1 MFAAPRPLP
10 LRPHPQGRRLAF
22 VINSLTAGGAQRVFS
37 VLLGHFAGP
46 GTPLVGCE
54 LHLVTLDREP
64 EMYASPRNVQ
74 RHALDTRGSLF
85 ASVKQLSRLLDR
97 LQPDAVISFLA
108 RANCANV
115 LASRERSRR
124 SIISE
129 RSTPSEH
136 FGRSFGSLFKR
147 TLVRALYPRADG
159 IIAVSDGVREDLIQH
174 FRVPADRT
182 VVIHNPYNIEA
193 IRALAAAPAPD
204 RPGKPY
210 IVAVGRLVPSKNYPM
225 LIRAFAASSFG
236 GDLII
241 LGEGP
246 ERETLSAKIER
257 AGVQGRVHLPG
268 HRSNPFPLVRH
279 ATLYASASNYE
290 GFPNAMAEAMV
301 LGRPVVSTNCRSGPA
316 ELLQGEAQP
325 RAGVAAAQ
333 CGFLVP
339 VGDVAALAEAL
350 TLMAEPGTAHAYG
363 ARAAGRMADFSLEVI
378 GRRYAEAILPRDEG
392 R

>member
-1 MFAAPRPLP
+1 MLLEHF
-10 LRPHPQGRRLAF
+10 
-22 VINSLTAGGAQRVFS
+22 GA
-37 VLLGHFAGP
+37 P
-46 GTPLVGCE
+46 GTPLSGCE

-64 EMYASPRNVQ
+64 EMYASPSTVK
-74 RHALDTRGSLF
+74 RHVLDTRGSLF
-85 ASVKQLSRLLDR
+85 TGVRQLSRLLDR

-115 LASRERSRR
+115 LSSRERGRR

-136 FGRSFGSLFKR
+136 FGQNFGSPLKR
-147 TLVRALYPRADG
+147 TLVRALYPRADR
-159 IIAVSDGVREDLIQH
+159 IIAVSNGVRDDLIQH

-182 VVIHNPYNIEA
+182 VVIHNPYDLEA
-193 IRALAAAPAPD
+193 IRALAAEPAPD

-225 LIRAFAASSFG
+225 LIRAFAISHFG
-236 GDLII
+236 GDLVI

-246 ERETLSAKIER
+246 EREKLGAEIER

-268 HRSNPFPLVRH
+268 HRSNPFALVRH

-316 ELLQGEAQP
+316 ELLQGEARPQV
-325 RAGVAAAQ
+325 GVAAAR
-333 CGFLVP
+333 CGLLVP
-339 VGDVAALAEAL
+339 VGDVAVMAQAL
-350 TLMAEPGTAHAYG
+350 TSMAEPATARTFG
-363 ARAAGRMADFSLEVI
+363 ARAAARMADFSLEVI
-378 GRRYAEAILPRDEG
+378 ARRYAEAILPRDEG